1 MKKYEIVSDMKM
13 YLDGFA
19 LYRIRACMDFTTVSG
34 REVKKGDLGG
44 LIAEEKNLS
53 QEGKA
58 WIFDDAEV
66 FGNAVIF
73 GNAEICDKAEVFD
86 FARVFGNAIV
96 SGNASVCGNA
106 TVFQNALVF
115 GKATV
120 YDEAKIYDNAKIFDN
135 AKVFGNARV
144 CGNANVC
151 GNARVC
157 GNAFANGNAL
167 VRGNAR
173 ISGNASV
180 SGDAEVFDDATV
192 FGDASVSFCAEV
204 YGNARVFGNAEVFDD
219 AKVCSDASISS
230 TEHIFY
236 VRPIGE
242 YAQSLTLFR
251 TKNCE
256 IKVSFDFES
265 YDLDTFKEMV
275 ADWEDARQR
284 EVALAALELGQKH
297 IDLSSKEQLKPCPF
311 CGGDA
316 EHISDSN
323 MVVCQNC
330 GIEIDGEVWN
340 RRVC

>member
-1 MKKYEIVSDMKM
+1 MKKYEITSEMKP
-13 YLDGFA
+13 GRFSSK
-19 LYRIRACMDFTTVSG
+19 LYRIKSCINFTTVSG
-34 REVKKGDLGG
+34 HEVKKGDLGG
-44 LIAEEKNLS
+44 WVEKEENLS
-53 QEGKA
+53 QNGKA

-66 FGNAVIF
+66 FGNAVI
-73 GNAEICDKAEVFD
+73 
-86 FARVFGNAIV
+86 FGNAIV

-180 SGDAEVFDDATV
+180 SGDASV
-192 FGDASVSFCAEV
+192 FGDASISFCAEV

-256 IKVSFDFES
+256 IKVSFDFEI
-265 YDLDTFKEMV
+265 YDLDAFKEMV
-275 ADWEDARQR
+275 ADWEDPKQR